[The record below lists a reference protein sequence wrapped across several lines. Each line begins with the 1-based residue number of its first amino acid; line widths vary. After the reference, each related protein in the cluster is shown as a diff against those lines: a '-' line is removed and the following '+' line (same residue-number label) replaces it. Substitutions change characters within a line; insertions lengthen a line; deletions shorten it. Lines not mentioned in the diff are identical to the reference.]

1 MPNSWLHLQ
10 QQNPDWLLGEDQ
22 SSLDEFHAKDCGW
35 VEQMLPFIREFSAPD
50 DIILDPF
57 CGFASTLIA
66 AQVEGRR
73 AVGIEIEENRFEIAR
88 SRIENLGV
96 SKVRVLKGDCRDL
109 VKTIEP
115 VGLIITNIPYFG
127 CSIKSGMPQQIY
139 SARYYVEYLSHIR
152 ERLKQFRF
160 VLKPSAYII
169 FMVQNIRIGQLHI
182 PQAWD
187 VAKLLAERFQFIEE
201 RVIVYDKPIANVPD
215 KRSNRAHEYALI
227 AKNSP
232 KLIDLELTVEIAL
245 EIQKEFPEVIVFG
258 SITNWLDGA
267 LIQPSDLDI
276 FLPFDPA
283 LIKRLLGWLGCQGFD
298 ISRWGRPC
306 SYEAW
311 DVMTDDTNYLHAERL
326 DVQGRLLL
334 IDISYS
340 RDAGHYQQ
348 LAQNQISIKGI
359 NCSRHI
365 VLFND

>member
-1 MPNSWLHLQ
+1 MSNSWLHLQ
-10 QQNPDWLLGEDQ
+10 QQNPDWLLGEDH

-35 VEQMLPFIREFSAPD
+35 IEQMLPFIREFSAPD

-66 AQVEGRR
+66 AHIEGRR

-88 SRIENLGV
+88 SRIEALGV
-96 SKVRVLKGDCRDL
+96 SKVRVLKGDCRGL
-109 VKTIEP
+109 VEEIEP
-115 VGLIITNIPYFG
+115 VDLIITNIPYFG
-127 CSIKSGMPQQIY
+127 CGFKSGMPQQIY
-139 SARYYVEYLSHIR
+139 SASYYIEYLSHIR
-152 ERLKQFRF
+152 ESLKQFLR

-187 VAKLLAERFQFIEE
+187 VAKLLAEQFQFIEE
-201 RVIVYDKPIANVPD
+201 RVIVYDKPITNLSD

-245 EIQKEFPEVIVFG
+245 EIQKEFPKAIVFG
-258 SITNWLDGA
+258 SIANWLGGSD
-267 LIQPSDLDI
+267 ISPSDLDI

-283 LIKRLLGWLGCQGFD
+283 LIKSLLGWLVCQGFD
-298 ISRWGRPC
+298 ISRWGKPC
-306 SYEAW
+306 SYKVW

-340 RDAGHYQQ
+340 SDADHYQQ
-348 LAQNQISIKGI
+348 LAQNQILINGI
-359 NCSRHI
+359 NCSRH
-365 VLFND
+365 VVSFND